1 MRASSKWT
9 KWQVALVGAMIV
21 VYLFQEVKESPEF
34 LTAVRAAANANLA
47 ATTTVSPKKTETPTT
62 QRSDRFTT
70 ERVNRR
76 GSNQIQEPS
85 RTDSSSS
92 QTQSQSQTQTQ
103 THTRSHA
110 S

>member
-1 MRASSKWT
+1 MRASTKWT

-34 LTAVRAAANANLA
+34 LTAVRAAANTNLTAN
-47 ATTTVSPKKTETPTT
+47 TTLSLKKTETPTT
-62 QRSDRFTT
+62 QRSDRFSS

-76 GSNQIQEPS
+76 GSSHIQEPS

-92 QTQSQSQTQTQ
+92 QTQPQTQPQMQ